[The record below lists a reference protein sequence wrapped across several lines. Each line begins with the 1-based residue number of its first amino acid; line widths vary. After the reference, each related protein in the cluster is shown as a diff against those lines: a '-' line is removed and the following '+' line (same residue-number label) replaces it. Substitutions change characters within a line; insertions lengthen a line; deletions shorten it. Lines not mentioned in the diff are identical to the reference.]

1 MSRFRPG
8 RRQDDPHAAGDF
20 YDGDA
25 YEGDPYDDE
34 TYPDGPYPGQA
45 PEPAGPAA
53 QQDSGGPRP
62 AGRPHS
68 SRFRRDK
75 DEVLLP
81 TSVISPGSLVG
92 GPRPDAETD
101 DPYGG
106 APQGEPGRARG
117 GDVRPRPR

>member
-8 RRQDDPHAAGDF
+8 RRQDDPRAAGEF
-20 YDGDA
+20 YEGDA

-53 QQDSGGPRP
+53 QEDSGGTRP

-68 SRFRRDK
+68 SRFRRAAW
-75 DEVLLP
+75 
-81 TSVISPGSLVG
+81 S
-92 GPRPDAETD
+92 A
-101 DPYGG
+101 
-106 APQGEPGRARG
+106 ARART
-117 GDVRPRPR
+117 RKRMTRTAAPRRANPGATRRGCTAPAG